1 MFLSALTSSDILGY
15 ALMTVFLVL
24 AVLWIFE
31 SHFE

>member
-1 MFLSALTSSDILGY
+1 MFSTLTASDILGY
-15 ALMTVFLVL
+15 VLLTVFLVL